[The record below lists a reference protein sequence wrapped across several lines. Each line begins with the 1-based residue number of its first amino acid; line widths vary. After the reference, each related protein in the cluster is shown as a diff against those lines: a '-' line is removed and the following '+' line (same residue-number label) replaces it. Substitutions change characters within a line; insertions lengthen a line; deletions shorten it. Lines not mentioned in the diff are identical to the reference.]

1 MPQQKMPMKSKKK
14 VEIPD
19 KKVVAN
25 KSNSKDSK
33 GSGTGSSNKVTT
45 NAQQQQQQSKL
56 PAKLPQQPPVNPQK
70 NSINNANTAKLL
82 NQQIISSKPQNPPP
96 LIKPQ
101 LQMPTSTTGPIKNI
115 NVFNDDEPI

>member
-1 MPQQKMPMKSKKK
+1 MKSKKK

-19 KKVVAN
+19 KKIVAN

-45 NAQQQQQQSKL
+45 NAQQQQQQQQQSKL

-82 NQQIISSKPQNPPP
+82 NQQTIGSKPQNPPP

-101 LQMPTSTTGPIKNI
+101 LQMPTLNTGPTKNI
-115 NVFNDDEPI
+115 NIFNDDEPI